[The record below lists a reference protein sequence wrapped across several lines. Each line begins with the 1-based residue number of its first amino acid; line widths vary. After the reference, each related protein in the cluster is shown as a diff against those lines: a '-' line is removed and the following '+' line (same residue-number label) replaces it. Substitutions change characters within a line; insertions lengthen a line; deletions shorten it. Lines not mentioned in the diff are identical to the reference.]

1 LTATTPPVVISAL
14 LVVAAYL
21 LGTFPSAVWIARSK
35 GVDITKVGSGNPGAS
50 NIARTFG
57 TWWGVLVFVLDGLK
71 GAVPAAVGLVVA
83 DRKVAWAMVA
93 ASVLGHMFPVTR
105 RFAGG
110 KGVATMGGASFVMQ
124 PVVSVVLLGV
134 WGAVRKATGL
144 ASLASIAIIIGL
156 PVGAAIRG
164 VAGWELA
171 VIVVVDLIV
180 LARHAGN
187 IERLLRG
194 RELSAS
200 RAKR

>member
-1 LTATTPPVVISAL
+1 LTATTPPAVISAL

-71 GAVPAAVGLVVA
+71 GAVPAAAGLLVA

-171 VIVVVDLIV
+171 VIVAVDLVV